1 MGAARASDTMPSGR
15 FMGMAPGND
24 KTLVL
29 SKGNFFPLHVPAP
42 AFDRKAKF
50 KPLGAP
56 VRGATANEAQIAE
69 SFLPPRERLRR
80 IPGSLP
86 DLALGQRWAKVYFEQ
101 ALQQRPAGCKRLRAR
116 RMRGIRAEEA
126 CVGRNVV
133 HISAAEAYNHC
144 ERLRADLS
152 ALVET
157 KASLEKVLKGP
168 WEARPDCGDLRRK
181 WDSLVQREQQMRVAL
196 AQRSAEQHAG
206 VITSTEGKARLPDG
220 AISVQWACGDVVRYY
235 ATLGGTCY
243 PLVLSQMPRAK
254 TAQSGPEHPDA
265 PKHAKGAFTL
275 VLGLNAA
282 VKEGAADRAAAA
294 RRRRS
299 ILKKCLKNLQNAL
312 VVKCFRKFVEY
323 RRPNCFCLLTL
334 QPIDGEKGFYQ
345 EPLQQILEATP
356 KGKGIQEEWQKEVCL
371 KALDADWIA
380 GRQEAHQTLTEKGR
394 ESSMTSFTAMRMSIT
409 NRKANR
415 ATDHKQCNMPDAVVE
430 RKQWAPRGFVG
441 SKEGRGVGQE
451 GRKQMGTDR
460 RTTDHDEEGNKD
472 LSDSMSMSSMESSE
486 ASEDEH
492 DTNAAARR
500 GA

>member
-1 MGAARASDTMPSGR
+1 
-15 FMGMAPGND
+15 MGMAPGND

-101 ALQQRPAGCKRLRAR
+101 ALQQRPAAGCKRLRAR
-116 RMRGIRAEEA
+116 RMRGISAEEA
-126 CVGRNVV
+126 CVGRKVV

-168 WEARPDCGDLRRK
+168 WEARPDFGDLRRK
-181 WDSLVQREQQMRVAL
+181 WDSLVQQEQRMRVAL

-220 AISVQWACGDVVRYY
+220 AISVQWACGEVVRYY

-294 RRRRS
+294 RRRRC

-380 GRQEAHQTLTEKGR
+380 GRQEAQQTLTENGR
-394 ESSMTSFTAMRMSIT
+394 ENSMTSFTAMRMGVT
-409 NRKANR
+409 NRKAHR
-415 ATDHKQCNMPDAVVE
+415 ATNHGQYDRPGEICANNVVE
-430 RKQWAPRGFVG
+430 RKQWARRGSVG
-441 SKEGRGVGQE
+441 SKEGRGVGQQ
-451 GRKQMGTDR
+451 GNRQVGTDR
-460 RTTDHDEEGNKD
+460 RTTDQDEDKG
-472 LSDSMSMSSMESSE
+472 LSDSMSSMESSE

-492 DTNAAARR
+492 DTNVAARR